1 MKKYSK
7 VLALLLCFVLV
18 LAPVSI
24 VNADSVTVTAGGEA
38 LGATLANAQ
47 KTFEITFDKAVKED
61 SLAGNVKLQAD
72 VTKENAL
79 HLTSQPTA
87 WDSGMRVIYQP
98 SAPFVGG
105 KVSIKFDV
113 HYSSMT
119 GLPTLTITGKDG
131 NNANAAGVGAT
142 TALQGTQYIMK
153 GQSHN
158 LPAELGNTLGKW
170 NTVEETIDLTNKQYS
185 YVVNGVTVI
194 DNRPLDTKADT
205 VFSTDVEGQQIP
217 NISEIR
223 FDDPGYGDVQTYY
236 KDISISYT
244 AKGSTTPDVFT
255 ADMNDY
261 EEGTGKPGCFTYGA
275 SITDTNCVIE
285 KVVTSAEDIALSGS
299 LSGDGRTYTVT
310 YEGDWDTEKD
320 YVLTVGKGIKYAE
333 DDTAVLTA
341 DIEKAFTVLEPVK
354 AVTVKAGGAELADQL
369 DLAEKT
375 INVEFDRA
383 VDENTLADNISL
395 ITVGKREKALHFTNP
410 VSGWNSGMYAAI
422 TPSEPLVGGT
432 LAIKYDVFYTTDGYP
447 MIEVLGAG
455 PNGAWPG
462 TGATTG
468 IKGVNYLKNGQ
479 DGLTLPAEIGNTMN
493 KWNTVELEINLSA
506 KKYTYVVNDVQV
518 FSSAL
523 DTKADSVFTSD
534 QNGAQVPNIA
544 MIKFT
549 DNFYGN
555 SDITYKNMSVVYT
568 ADGSSEPT
576 VWDTDFSKFDVG
588 TGKPSLAFT
597 YGAST
602 TNENCVIEEVMTGS
616 ENVEVSRSL
625 SSDGKVYSLTNEG
638 TWDIAKEYLLT
649 VGKGVKYSGG
659 ATVIA
664 EDIEKSFVV
673 RNLTGSVFTLDS
685 IETTDGAAIGEGG
698 YVPATAKGINL
709 NFSKE
714 VNPNSLAGITLKKNQ
729 IDRVLN
735 TRMKMDASDYSQYLL
750 VYDLSGKT
758 QSEKTSGTYTFTASV
773 IVDTEGYDDTKHY
786 NYNNVPFMTFNG
798 VNSSD
803 TKTEI
808 ASLQAK
814 HDKITMRTWPSSGS
828 AQDNF
833 NASLPKGTWK
843 DVTFTYNA
851 GERTYTCTAVDPL
864 TGLSENWAS
873 EISVTNS
880 SAYTLSELAFGI
892 YHYGADNTENKANGG
907 DIDVSWKDVKLTY
920 TSGETTTT
928 LFEIDTDRAS
938 ESWVKD
944 TFAEYSS
951 HASRGDINKG
961 TSAFNNEYVSEGKN
975 IEIEALSE
983 PGSDTVSVIPKEA
996 LEYLGR
1002 YILTVPNTVMSED
1015 SVALDSGKVLN
1026 FVAVYSEKLYSA
1038 ISGFKAGGSD
1048 IYSIASNYTGDII
1061 GWADVTNI
1069 SGKTQSAVIVVA
1081 LYKSG
1086 KLVDVDVVDAANIAN
1101 GETKKE
1107 VSGTV
1112 TIETDKAGSDYQA
1125 AVYVWEST
1133 NSMIPASVKTTT
1145 K

>member
-47 KTFEITFDKAVKED
+47 KTFEITFDKAVKEET
-61 SLAGNVKLQAD
+61 LAGNVKLQAD
-72 VTKENAL
+72 VTKEKVLHFTNPVSGWNSGMKAYIEPAS
-79 HLTSQPTA
+79 HLTSGTLA
-87 WDSGMRVIYQP
+87 
-98 SAPFVGG
+98 
-105 KVSIKFDV
+105 IKFDV
-113 HYSSMT
+113 YYTTDGYPLVDILGKNVNGDWKET
-119 GLPTLTITGKDG
+119 GANTGIKGTNYLKNGQDG
-131 NNANAAGVGAT
+131 N
-142 TALQGTQYIMK
+142 I
-153 GQSHN
+153 
-158 LPAELGNTLGKW
+158 LPAEIGNTKNKW
-170 NTVEETIDLTNKQYS
+170 NTVEIEINLSAKTYT
-185 YVVNGVTVI
+185 YVVNDVQVFSSA
-194 DNRPLDTKADT
+194 LDTKADAG
-205 VFSTDVEGQQIP
+205 FATDGSGAQIP
-217 NISEIR
+217 NIARITFTDNYWGNS
-223 FDDPGYGDVQTYY
+223 
-236 KDISISYT
+236 DISYKNMSVVYT
-244 AKGSTTPDVFT
+244 ADGSSEPTVWDTDFSKFEV
-255 ADMNDY
+255 
-261 EEGTGKPGCFTYGA
+261 GTGKPNLAFTYGD
-275 SITDTNCVIE
+275 SITTENCVIE
-285 KVVTSAEDIALSGS
+285 EAVTSAEDIAISGS
-299 LSGDGRTYTVT
+299 LSGDGKTYTVT

-333 DDTAVLTA
+333 DDTAVLSA

-375 INVEFDRA
+375 IDVEFDRA

-410 VSGWNSGMYAAI
+410 VSGWNSGMYASIEPAQ
-422 TPSEPLVGGT
+422 PLVGGIV
-432 LAIKYDVFYTTDGYP
+432 AIKFDVFYTTDGYP
-447 MIEVLGAG
+447 FVEILGKNV
-455 PNGAWPG
+455 NGDWKE
-462 TGATTG
+462 TGANTG
-468 IKGVNYLKNGQ
+468 IKGTNYLKNGQ
-479 DGLTLPAEIGNTMN
+479 DGNILPAEIGNTKN
-493 KWNTVELEINLSA
+493 KWNTVEIEINLSA
-506 KKYTYVVNDVQV
+506 KTYTYVVNDVQV

-523 DTKADSVFTSD
+523 DTKADAGFATDGS
-534 QNGAQVPNIA
+534 GAQIPNIA
-544 MIKFT
+544 KIKFS
-549 DNFYGN
+549 DNYWGN
-555 SDITYKNMSVVYT
+555 SDISYKNMSVVYT

-576 VWDTDFSKFDVG
+576 IWDTDFSKFDVG
-588 TGKPSLAFT
+588 TGKPSLSFT
-597 YGAST
+597 YGDSIT
-602 TNENCVIEEVMTGS
+602 TENCVIEEVMTGS
-616 ENVEVSRSL
+616 ENVAVIRSL
-625 SSDGKVYSLTNEG
+625 SSDGKVYSLTHDG
-638 TWDIAKEYLLT
+638 TWDITKEYLLT

-685 IETTDGAAIGEGG
+685 VETTDGAVIGEGG
-698 YVPATAKGINL
+698 YMPATAKGINL

-714 VNPNSLAGITLKKNQ
+714 VNPDSLAGITLKKNQ

-735 TRMKMDASDYSQYLL
+735 TKMKMDASDYSQYLL
-750 VYDLSGKT
+750 VYDLSGRT
-758 QSEKTSGTYTFTASV
+758 QAEKTSGTYTFTASV
-773 IVDTEGYDDTKHY
+773 IVDTQGYDDPTHY

-798 VNSSD
+798 VNSAD
-803 TKTEI
+803 AKAEI
-808 ASLQAK
+808 ASLMAK
-814 HDKITMRTWPSSGS
+814 NNKVTMKTWPNGGS

-851 GERTYTCTAVDPL
+851 GDRTYTCTAVDPL
-864 TGLSENWAS
+864 TGLSENWAR
-873 EISVTNS
+873 EINVANS

-892 YHYGADNTENKANGG
+892 YHYGEANSNNKANGG

-920 TSGETTTT
+920 TSGENTTT

-944 TFAEYSS
+944 TFTEYSS

-961 TSAFNNEYVSEGKN
+961 ISSFNNEYVIEGKN
-975 IEIEALSE
+975 IEIEALCA
-983 PGSDTVSVIPKEA
+983 PGSDTVSVIPKNA

-1038 ISGFKAGGSD
+1038 ISGFKAGGND

-1069 SGKTQSAVIVVA
+1069 SGETQSAVVVVA

-1112 TIETDKAGSDYQA
+1112 TIEADKAGSDYRA

-1133 NSMIPASVKTTT
+1133 NSMIPASVKITT